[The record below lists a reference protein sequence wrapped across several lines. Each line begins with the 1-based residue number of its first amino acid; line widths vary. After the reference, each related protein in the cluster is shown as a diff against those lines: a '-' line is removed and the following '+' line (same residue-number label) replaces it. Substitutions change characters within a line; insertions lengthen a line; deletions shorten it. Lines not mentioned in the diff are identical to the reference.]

1 MVHLKPLR
9 DQVVVI
15 TGASSGIGL
24 VTARIAAKR
33 GAQLVLVSRNQ
44 EALTQLAKEINCEG
58 GHALAVPADIG
69 VPESAHQI
77 VRASLEHFGGF
88 DTWINNAGVSIF
100 GRLDQV
106 TKEDMHRLFQTN
118 FWGVVYGSLAAAK
131 HLKQRGG
138 AIINIGSVFSDR
150 ATPMQSIYAASK
162 HAVKGFTDALR
173 MELEAEGTP
182 ISVTLIKPGRIDTPY
197 TEHARNYQ
205 EKQPSHHGMI
215 YPPEAVA
222 EAILHCAEHPRRD
235 LYVGSQAKIVTL
247 VGTLAPRLMDK
258 LMEKTQ
264 LKVNHDDKPS
274 HAPEDNALHHAGYGM
289 HEHGEHKGW
298 LRSRSL
304 YTKASLHRG
313 VTAAALVGFGAAILT
328 AYRVRR

>member
-1 MVHLKPLR
+1 MVHLKPLH
-9 DQVVVI
+9 DQVMVI

-24 VTARIAAKR
+24 TTARMAAKR

-44 EALTQLAKEINCEG
+44 EALNELAKEINNQG
-58 GHALAVPADIG
+58 GHALAVSADIG
-69 VPESAHQI
+69 VPEAAPQV
-77 VRASLEHFGGF
+77 VRAALEHFGGF

-100 GRLDQV
+100 GKLEQV
-106 TKEDMHRLFQTN
+106 RQDDMHRLFQTN
-118 FWGVVYGSLAAAK
+118 FWGVVYGSLAASK

-150 ATPMQSIYAASK
+150 STPVQSIYAASK

-173 MELEAEGTP
+173 MELEAEGAP

-197 TEHARNYQ
+197 AEHARSYQ

-235 LYVGSQAKIVTL
+235 VYVGSQAKIVTL
-247 VGTLAPRLMDK
+247 VGALAPRLMDK

-264 LKVNHDDKPS
+264 FKTHQSDRPS
-274 HAPEDNALHHAGYGM
+274 RGPDDNALHHAGYGM
-289 HEHGEHKGW
+289 QEHGNHKGW
-298 LRSRSL
+298 FRSRSL
-304 YTKASLHRG
+304 YTKASLHPG
-313 VTAAALVGFGAAILT
+313 ITAAALVGVGAAILT
-328 AYRVRR
+328 AYRVKR